1 VHKSGF
7 STVTLVMDLVSSIGL
22 HDHVNLNFSV
32 FCDVFLKLRKFY
44 TPYDNVGKMVN
55 NFVWLIQ

>member
-1 VHKSGF
+1 MDESDF

-32 FCDVFLKLRKFY
+32 LCDVFLKLRKFFA
-44 TPYDNVGKMVN
+44 PYDNAGKNVN
-55 NFVWLIQ
+55 NFVWVI